1 MSLNKTYN
9 YNIGSMDINVTGITT
24 GTINASGLS
33 TLTNVTA
40 ANISTGTIQTASIN
54 ISGLVSGANLSCNFS
69 TVQNILNTNIS
80 SGAIQTASINISSLV
95 SGANLS
101 AITAT
106 VPNMMNTNISTGTI
120 QTASINISGLVSGAN
135 LSSNFSTVQNIL
147 NTNISSGAIQTA
159 SINISS
165 LVSGAN
171 LSAIIATIPNIMNT
185 NISSG
190 TINLSTGITTS
201 LARIT
206 NINSTTVSTGTLLA
220 NTITGSNLSLSGD
233 IIIGGTLTTVNITS
247 VNVVDTNISAGSL
260 NATTSTIPNII
271 HTNISTGTI
280 NASGGITTSNIN
292 ITGSFEIPNV
302 SAAGNSNTIGNLY
315 TTGGNVGIGTHSPRT
330 NLEISQSSST
340 TGVMLYSGIN
350 DGGVNNLIFCHTD
363 NASTWRKV
371 AIQSQA
377 LGTHARANLGLCV
390 NTVADNSNV
399 TMSDAKL
406 FISGSSGNVGVGT
419 DSPRTN
425 LEISQSSS
433 TTGVMLYSGIND
445 GGVNNLIFCHTDNAS
460 TWRKVA
466 IQSQALGTHARANLG
481 LCVNTVADNSN
492 VTMSDAKLFISGS
505 SGNVGVGTDSPAY
518 PLHVNGTL
526 NAKDII
532 INANTNNLYVAVAYN
547 SSIAA
552 TSTDGVT
559 WTQRSLP
566 ASANW
571 ISVTVNTVTGVFV
584 AVAHNN
590 LIAASS
596 TDGITWTQR
605 SLPVSAN
612 WYSVTVNPNTGVFV
626 AVASSSSIAASST
639 DGITWTQRSLPVYA
653 SWESVTVNP
662 KTGVFVAFASGN
674 PIVATS
680 TDGITWTQRSLPT
693 ATGCSSVTV
702 NEKTGVFVGLVY
714 NTSIAVTSTDGIT
727 WTQRSLPV
735 SASWTSVTV
744 NPVTD
749 IFVAIATSSS
759 IAATSTDGITWTQR
773 SLPVYA
779 SWTSVTV
786 NPVTGIFVAVAYY
799 NSSIAATS
807 TDGITWTQRSLPV
820 SANWNSVTVK
830 GTNNLVSIGTSTPHP
845 YYQLHAVSTTSL
857 PAICAQS
864 NAQFANLSINNYS
877 VNGREYYAGSDNS
890 GCFYIYD
897 NTASAFRMTINNSGF
912 VGIAT
917 TSPGNCLQV
926 KGCFKADSHTTSIN
940 NGWIYL
946 GVDGRIEVGGGN
958 TWLFGGNG
966 TLYGPGPYQNNSDSR
981 IKENIVDVD
990 DTSALN
996 ILRQIQPKRYN
1007 YVDRQNKGDS
1017 PVWGFIAQ
1025 QIAGVLD
1032 YAVDTITQFI
1042 PNIYE
1047 QTGVA
1052 SDNHTIT
1059 LNEKTT
1065 TGLTVGMRIKL
1076 IKTDKSSIETWITGI
1091 VDNKN
1096 FTVECDLTDIKHEDQ
1111 IFVYGIQVDDF
1122 HSLNKD
1128 AIFTIATAALQEVDR
1143 ELQAEKEKTQT
1154 LENELGQLK
1163 QFIQSKFPG
1172 ELL

>member
-315 TTGGNVGIGTHSPRT
+315 TTGGNVGIGTH
-330 NLEISQSSST
+330 
-340 TGVMLYSGIN
+340 
-350 DGGVNNLIFCHTD
+350 
-363 NASTWRKV
+363 
-371 AIQSQA
+371 
-377 LGTHARANLGLCV
+377 
-390 NTVADNSNV
+390 
-399 TMSDAKL
+399 
-406 FISGSSGNVGVGT
+406 
-419 DSPRTN
+419 SPRTN